1 MVDGITDSV
10 DMTLSKLQELVMDR
24 EAWRAAAH
32 GVAESRTRL
41 SDCTDCSC
49 PCRPPS
55 RWVWPVS
62 DPREHAWG
70 WGGGSSRERKVLANL
85 WGGGCPSGTFTLG
98 CVSALHLPHLSLL
111 WRLPGLSWVKGRQS
125 DVSRQLKSSSPWWME
140 NGLESCGEEG
150 GHSVE
155 KASCLFLLGEP

>member
-1 MVDGITDSV
+1 M
-10 DMTLSKLQELVMDR
+10 
-24 EAWRAAAH
+24 
-32 GVAESRTRL
+32 
-41 SDCTDCSC
+41 
-49 PCRPPS
+49 
-55 RWVWPVS
+55 
-62 DPREHAWG
+62 
-70 WGGGSSRERKVLANL
+70 LANL
-85 WGGGCPSGTFTLG
+85 WGCGCPSGTFTLG

-111 WRLPGLSWVKGRQS
+111 WRLPGLSWVKGEL